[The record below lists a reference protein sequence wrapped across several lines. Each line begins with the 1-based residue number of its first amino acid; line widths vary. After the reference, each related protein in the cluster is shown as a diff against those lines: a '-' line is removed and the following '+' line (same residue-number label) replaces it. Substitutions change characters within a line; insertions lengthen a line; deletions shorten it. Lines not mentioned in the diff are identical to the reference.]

1 LFNKLINIVIYVNIL
16 LILLRDKI
24 TQDYYK
30 FQTTI
35 DLIFIINSITKRLK
49 QYKSNTKIKNFLDY
63 LLVETIIDLRVQK
76 NIDNLGNRSSKFK
89 ILRELK

>member
-1 LFNKLINIVIYVNIL
+1 L

-49 QYKSNTKIKNFLDY
+49 QHKSNTKIKNFLDY

-76 NIDNLGNRSSKFK
+76 NIDNLGNQSSKFK